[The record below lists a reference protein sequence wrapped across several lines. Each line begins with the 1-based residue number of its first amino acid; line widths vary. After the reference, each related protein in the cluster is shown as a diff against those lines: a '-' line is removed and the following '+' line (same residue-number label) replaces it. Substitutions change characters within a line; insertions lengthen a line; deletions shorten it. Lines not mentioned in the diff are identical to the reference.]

1 MYELMQ
7 DYINNFKNHSLRSEK
22 AVMGEVLKKGT
33 GESTTLPSILNIACL
48 MRPYSFTT
56 RLVNWILASVDWND

>member
-1 MYELMQ
+1 MSITKQ
-7 DYINNFKNHSLRSEK
+7 ASIHIRCD
-22 AVMGEVLKKGT
+22 
-33 GESTTLPSILNIACL
+33 GESTTLLSILNIACP